1 MADGKS
7 MTLCWKC
14 ANACGGCSWTERD
27 KRTGK
32 VRFQPVEGWKAVET
46 KVMMDRHTGG
56 YRRFE
61 TSYHVV
67 QCPLYKPEKERKKPE
82 TFEAKLKRIKRM
94 CTKKTAM
101 GGG

>member
-1 MADGKS
+1 
-7 MTLCWKC
+7 
-14 ANACGGCSWTERD
+14 
-27 KRTGK
+27 
-32 VRFQPVEGWKAVET
+32 
-46 KVMMDRHTGG
+46 
-56 YRRFE
+56 
-61 TSYHVV
+61 VV